1 MNVTQIKNYKEKLM
15 NKKHYNFRM
24 DMSLHNK
31 LDQICKKNPMLTKT
45 KIVHTAIKEFLEN
58 NFKECIDK

>member
-1 MNVTQIKNYKEKLM
+1 M